1 MIRILFIL
9 GICLALSGP
18 APGGAYSITTKPK
31 LIVGGDRNCPPYEFY
46 ENGKP
51 TGFDIE
57 LMQAV
62 ADVMGFEVEF
72 RLGPWVDVRQGLDQ
86 GAVDAIAGMFYSVD
100 RSSLV
105 DFSVPHT
112 MVTSG
117 IFVRK
122 GSPIRSYADIQGK
135 EVIVQQGDIIH
146 DSLGRNGL
154 ASRIVTVTDVGQA
167 VKLLASGK
175 HDCAIL
181 TSRLQGEHFIKTFR
195 LSNLRVINTDQPQL
209 QYCFAVRK
217 DNQQLLYKL
226 DEGLKILKVNGK
238 YREIYEK
245 WFGVYERENL
255 WKIAKG
261 YVFAALAVFASLF
274 AAGFAWSRSLRK
286 QVGIRTAELRESE
299 EKFRILAET
308 IPSAI
313 IVYQEDRFVY
323 VNPAVIQATGYS
335 EQECMQMK
343 FWDLASDNFKELVKS
358 RGLARQRGEKIP
370 SQYEYQWVTK
380 SGEKKWAFISSA
392 RIEYKGNPAGIAML
406 IDITDR
412 KYIEEELHRAH
423 AELEIRVKERTDELA
438 RATEALMASEKEKS
452 LILNITDD
460 VLLFFDPDM
469 KILWANKA
477 AAGSVDMTYEEL
489 RERRC
494 WEAWHQRQE
503 PCVGCPVLL
512 VRDTG
517 QPQEA
522 EMHAPD
528 ERVWHIRAY
537 PVKDEAGRLIGMVD
551 FAQDITD
558 RKQMEEALRQANLVV
573 ENSPVVLFRW
583 KGDDKWPV
591 EMVSGNIIQFGY
603 SPDEFLSGSIT
614 YSSIILPDDLER
626 VTRELHAWCHKGV
639 DQFCLEYRILT
650 KDGDI
655 RWVNKHANIE
665 RDVAGG
671 VKNFEGIVIDIT
683 ERKLAEEE
691 LERKKSRLQELNS
704 TLENRVQEE
713 VGKNREKDIL
723 LIQQNRQAA
732 MGDLLEHIAHQWKQP
747 LTVVSLIIQS
757 LWFSFSKNELTA
769 ATIQE
774 TINTTTDLLE
784 HMAQTIEVFRDFYR
798 PDKEKTVFSINDS
811 VDNALAFISPALKHD
826 SIAVDVDIDPDL
838 LAIGYPRE
846 YIQVLL
852 NVLSNAR
859 EELIEKKPEDPKI
872 TIRGVAEGTQAVVT
886 ITDNA
891 GGISDSV
898 IHSIFDLYVTTREA
912 KGGTGIGLHMSKN
925 IIEKNMD
932 GSLTA
937 HNTDSG
943 AQFRIAINMP
953 EWSASA
959 GTDRQ
964 HGAALLK

>member
-9 GICLALSGP
+9 GICLVLSGLV
-18 APGGAYSITTKPK
+18 PGGAYSITTKPK
-31 LIVGGDRNCPPYEFY
+31 LIVGGDHNCPPYEFF

-72 RLGPWVDVRQGLDQ
+72 RLGPWVDVRQGLEQ

-122 GSPIRSYADIQGK
+122 GATIRSYADIQGK

-146 DSLGRNGL
+146 DSLKRNGL

-181 TSRLQGEHFIKTFR
+181 PSRLQGEHFIETFR

-261 YVFAALAVFASLF
+261 YVFAALAVIASLF
-274 AAGFAWSRSLRK
+274 AAGFAWSRSLRR

-323 VNPAVIQATGYS
+323 VNPAVIQATGYT
-335 EQECMQMK
+335 EQECMQMR
-343 FWDLASDNFKELVKS
+343 FWDLASDDFKEVIRD

-370 SQYEYQWVTK
+370 SQYEYQWVTN
-380 SGEKKWAFISSA
+380 SGEKKWAFVSSA
-392 RIEYKGNPAGIAML
+392 RIEYKGKPAGIAML
-406 IDITDR
+406 VDITDR
-412 KYIEEELHRAH
+412 KHIEEELRQAH
-423 AELEIRVKERTDELA
+423 DELEQRVKERTEALA
-438 RATEALMASEKEKS
+438 RATEALASSEKEKS

-460 VLLFFDPDM
+460 LLIFYDPDM
-469 KILWANKA
+469 NILWANKA
-477 AAGSVDMTYEEL
+477 AGTSVNMAHEDL
-489 RERRC
+489 RKWRC
-494 WEAWHQRQE
+494 WETWHQRQE

-512 VRDTG
+512 ARDTG
-517 QPQEA
+517 QPQEG
-522 EMHAPD
+522 EVLTPD
-528 ERVWHIRAY
+528 ERVWFIRAY
-537 PVKDEAGRLIGMVD
+537 PVRDESGQLLGMV
-551 FAQDITD
+551 
-558 RKQMEEALRQANLVV
+558 
-573 ENSPVVLFRW
+573 
-583 KGDDKWPV
+583 
-591 EMVSGNIIQFGY
+591 
-603 SPDEFLSGSIT
+603 EFT
-614 YSSIILPDDLER
+614 
-626 VTRELHAWCHKGV
+626 
-639 DQFCLEYRILT
+639 Q
-650 KDGDI
+650 
-655 RWVNKHANIE
+655 
-665 RDVAGG
+665 
-671 VKNFEGIVIDIT
+671 DIT
-683 ERKLAEEE
+683 ERKLTEEE
-691 LERKKSRLQELNS
+691 LGRQKSRLQELNS
-704 TLENRVQEE
+704 TLENRVREE
-713 VGKNREKDIL
+713 VAKNREKDIL

-732 MGDLLEHIAHQWKQP
+732 MGELLEHIAHQWKQP
-747 LTVVSLIIQS
+747 LTVVSLVIQN
-757 LWFSFSKNELTA
+757 LWYLHATNGLTA
-769 ATIQE
+769 DKIRE
-774 TINTTTDLLE
+774 TIDTTMDLLE
-784 HMAQTIEVFRDFYR
+784 HMAHTIEDFRDFYR

-811 VDNALAFISPALKHD
+811 VNKTLAFISPALKHE
-826 SIAVDVDIDPDL
+826 SIAVDVDVVPGL
-838 LAIGYPRE
+838 LATGYPRE

-859 EELIEKKPEDPKI
+859 DALIDRKTEEAKI
-872 TIRGVAEGTQAVVT
+872 TIRGFVEGTRAVVT
-886 ITDNA
+886 IIDNA
-891 GGISDSV
+891 GGIPESV
-898 IHSIFDLYVTTREA
+898 VDSIFDLYVTTKEA